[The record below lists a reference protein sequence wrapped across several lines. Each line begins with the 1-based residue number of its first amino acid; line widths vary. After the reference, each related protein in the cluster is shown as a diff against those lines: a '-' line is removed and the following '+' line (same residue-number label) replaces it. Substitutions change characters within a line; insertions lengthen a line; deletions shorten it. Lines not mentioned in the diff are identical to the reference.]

1 VTGKRWLVERGA
13 GDAQPSL
20 REVAEAAA
28 AAEDARIRSDPLVKA
43 AFEAFPDAELIDTPG
58 KRAAAAGSPPW
69 N

>member
-1 VTGKRWLVERGA
+1 
-13 GDAQPSL
+13 L

-43 AFEAFPDAELIDTPG
+43 AFEAFPDAELLDAPR
-58 KRAAAAGSPPW
+58 KAPAGAGTPPW